1 MPTTTLKILREIKDY
16 KQEEIANV
24 LGISQNTYSRLER
37 NPKNL
42 TSEQAQKLAEFYN
55 VNIADLLTESTP
67 TITFSDNKIET
78 GNNGYVGNVENDN
91 RHSANISE
99 IASLKEEISYL
110 RKQNEDLIKLLGGRN

>member
-55 VNIADLLTESTP
+55 INIADLLTESTP

-110 RKQNEDLIKLLGGRN
+110 RKQNDDMLKIISERK